1 MIKLQQF
8 FLSVD
13 KSISGKIRGPIP
25 YQPAYTKPET
35 PEEEIL
41 NYDPTLNYDPRMHQV
56 KNQCFNYKQVDRFNV
71 FKVYMNI

>member
-56 KNQCFNYKQVDRFNV
+56 KNQCFNYKQVDRF
-71 FKVYMNI
+71 KVASFI